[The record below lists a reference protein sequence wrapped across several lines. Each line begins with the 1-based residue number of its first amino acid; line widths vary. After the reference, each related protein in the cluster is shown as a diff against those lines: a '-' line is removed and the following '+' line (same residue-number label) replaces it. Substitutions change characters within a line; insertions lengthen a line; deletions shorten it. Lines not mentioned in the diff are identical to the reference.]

1 MGGDSEWVGVGC
13 WLLCVCVGVDR
24 YSGRLCMHCPCAP
37 GRSCAAVFN
46 LLGPMFVCLAI
57 VAFASRSV
65 ISLIPASLHSYRPA
79 TIRSTVNGPT
89 SVVSASPTRIEL
101 NLWTLT
107 ANLESHR
114 FPEFRGLEL
123 RIAAKRPWVCAP
135 ASRPGSQQPQA
146 STASHAT
153 HPRARA
159 PDPPQHHKDPPGPH
173 NTTPG

>member
-1 MGGDSEWVGVGC
+1 MHALPLRPRSF
-13 WLLCVCVGVDR
+13 LCCGLQ
-24 YSGRLCMHCPCAP
+24 SP
-37 GRSCAAVFN
+37 GSHVRVPSHSCLRF
-46 LLGPMFVCLAI
+46 P
-57 VAFASRSV
+57 V